1 MIIKV
6 NPGRRKEIA
15 VNDLLAEKM
24 EMLNL
29 FIADSRELLDDAEPQ
44 IIVIEKSALNSGKID
59 QEALN
64 AVFRLFHSVKGSAS
78 FLELHN
84 VIRVTHEAETLLDI
98 LRQGEV
104 TIKPGHVDLLIGAVD
119 LVRNILDVVEERQ
132 SDTGFEDSAEKISNE
147 LTRTIN
153 SLSCR
158 NQVDTEKGENNVLPA
173 PEETEL
179 MNSPINEANEIPAE
193 KDSEDILNSDEIL
206 EHFIEEA
213 NELLD
218 EAENVLLQLE
228 GLPDDLELANN
239 CFRFI
244 HSFKGNAGFLGFE
257 PLEKVSFHVENILG
271 EIREGRQACSSITI
285 SFLLYAV
292 DALRNAVAL
301 INDGKDPE
309 IPGIDE
315 LVKRLEK
322 LIVPAAEK
330 PVETASVQPVNKPE
344 EYTESKKEQSLQTIT
359 QPETEK
365 KAPAAENGKENAAPE
380 KQPQQAQ
387 QQAIR
392 VDVDKLDTLL
402 DLIGELV
409 IAEAMVVN
417 NQTLRD
423 LQMEGIEKTVTQ
435 LDKITREIQ
444 EVSMSMR
451 MIPLGGT
458 FRKMVRLVRDL
469 ANKGNKKVNLEI
481 IGEETEVDK
490 TIIEHISDPLVHLI
504 RNAMDHGI
512 EKPEER
518 KAVGKPETG
527 RLTIEAKHSLGEVWI
542 VIEDDG
548 KGLNREKILQ
558 KGVERGLVHSGDTD
572 LKDEEIWKLIFE
584 PGFSTAEQVSDIS
597 GRGVGMD
604 VVKKNI
610 EKLRG
615 RVEVR
620 SKAGKG
626 TMFVVRIPLTLAI
639 IEGMVVKVGQN
650 RYIIPI
656 VSIKE
661 SFQAGADQITYTPDK
676 LEIVSVRG
684 ELLPVL
690 RLHELYDIEPLHQEL
705 SDGILMIV
713 ASDENKCC
721 LFVDELIGQQQIVIK
736 GLPAY
741 LGYAKGISG
750 CAILSDGD
758 ISMILDIE
766 DLIISVENK

>member
-1 MIIKV
+1 
-6 NPGRRKEIA
+6 

-44 IIVIEKSALNSGKID
+44 IIVMEKSALDSGKID

-78 FLELHN
+78 FLKLHN

-98 LRQGEV
+98 MRQGEV
-104 TIKPGHVDLLIGAVD
+104 TIEPGYVDLLIGAVD
-119 LVRNILDVVEERQ
+119 LVRNILDVLEERQ

-147 LTRTIN
+147 LTKTIH

-158 NQVDTEKGENNVLPA
+158 NQVDTEKEENNVLPS
-173 PEETEL
+173 PEETKP
-179 MNSPINEANEIPAE
+179 MNNPINEANEIPAE
-193 KDSEDILNSDEIL
+193 KNSEDILNSDEIL

-301 INDGKDPE
+301 INDGNDPE

-330 PVETASVQPVNKPE
+330 PVETASVQPLKKSE
-344 EYTESKKEQSLQTIT
+344 EYTENKEEQSLQTKT
-359 QPETEK
+359 PPETGK
-365 KAPAAENGKENAAPE
+365 KTPAVEDGKENAAPE

-392 VDVDKLDTLL
+392 VDVGKLDTLL
-402 DLIGELV
+402 DLVGELV

-423 LQMEGIEKTVTQ
+423 LQMDGIEKTVTQ

-451 MIPLGGT
+451 MIPIGGT

-542 VIEDDG
+542 IIEDDG
-548 KGLNREKILQ
+548 KGLDREKILQ

-615 RVEVR
+615 RVDVR
-620 SKAGKG
+620 SKPGKG

-639 IEGMVVKVGQN
+639 IEGMVVKVGQT

-690 RLHELYDIEPLHQEL
+690 RLHELYDIEPLYREL

-766 DLIISVENK
+766 DLISSVENK

>member
-1 MIIKV
+1 M
-6 NPGRRKEIA
+6 
-15 VNDLLAEKM
+15 NDLLAEKM

-44 IIVIEKSALNSGKID
+44 IIVMEKSALDSGKID

-78 FLELHN
+78 FLKLHN

-98 LRQGEV
+98 MRQGEV
-104 TIKPGHVDLLIGAVD
+104 TIEPGYVDLLIGAVD
-119 LVRNILDVVEERQ
+119 LVRNILDVLEERQ

-147 LTRTIN
+147 LTKTIH

-158 NQVDTEKGENNVLPA
+158 NQVDTEKEENNVLPS
-173 PEETEL
+173 PEETKP
-179 MNSPINEANEIPAE
+179 MNNPINEANEIPAE
-193 KDSEDILNSDEIL
+193 KNSEDILNSDEIL

-301 INDGKDPE
+301 INDGNDPE

-330 PVETASVQPVNKPE
+330 PVETASVQPLKKSE
-344 EYTESKKEQSLQTIT
+344 EYTENKEEQSLQTKT
-359 QPETEK
+359 PPETGK
-365 KAPAAENGKENAAPE
+365 KTPAVEDGKENAAPE

-392 VDVDKLDTLL
+392 VDVGKLDTLL
-402 DLIGELV
+402 DLVGELV

-423 LQMEGIEKTVTQ
+423 LQMDGIEKTVTQ

-451 MIPLGGT
+451 MIPIGGT

-542 VIEDDG
+542 IIEDDG
-548 KGLNREKILQ
+548 KGLDREKILQ

-615 RVEVR
+615 RVDVR
-620 SKAGKG
+620 SKPGKG

-639 IEGMVVKVGQN
+639 IEGMVVKVGQT

-690 RLHELYDIEPLHQEL
+690 RLHELYDIEPLYREL

-766 DLIISVENK
+766 DLISSVENK

>member
-1 MIIKV
+1 M
-6 NPGRRKEIA
+6 
-15 VNDLLAEKM
+15 NDLLAEKM

-44 IIVIEKSALNSGKID
+44 IIVMEKSALNSGKID

-104 TIKPGHVDLLIGAVD
+104 AIEPGHVDLLIGAVD
-119 LVRNILDVVEERQ
+119 LIRNILDILEERQ
-132 SDTGFEDSAEKISNE
+132 SDTDFEDSSEKISNE
-147 LTRTIN
+147 LTKTIN

-158 NQVDTEKGENNVLPA
+158 KQVDTEKEEKGVLPA
-173 PEETEL
+173 PEVKEL
-179 MNSPINEANEIPAE
+179 INQPLKEPIEITSE
-193 KDSEDILNSDEIL
+193 NNSEDILDSQEIID
-206 EHFIEEA
+206 HFIEEA

-239 CFRFI
+239 CFRFM
-244 HSFKGNAGFLGFE
+244 HSFKGNSGFLGFE
-257 PLEKVSFHVENILG
+257 QLEKVSSHIENVLG
-271 EIREGRQACSSITI
+271 EIREGKQSCDSITI

-301 INDGKDPE
+301 VNNGKDPE
-309 IPGIDE
+309 IPGVDE
-315 LVKRLEK
+315 LIKRLEK
-322 LIVPAAEK
+322 LIVPPAEK
-330 PVETASVQPVNKPE
+330 IVETAIVQTEEKPE
-344 EYTESKKEQSLQTIT
+344 ESAESKKEKSPRTQK
-359 QPETEK
+359 QPEAGK
-365 KAPAAENGKENAAPE
+365 KTPAMEDEKENTVPE
-380 KQPQQAQ
+380 KQPQHVQ

-402 DLIGELV
+402 DLVGELV

-423 LQMEGIEKTVTQ
+423 FQVDGLEKTVTQ

-512 EKPEER
+512 EKPQER
-518 KAVGKPETG
+518 SAVGKPETG

-542 VIEDDG
+542 IIEDDG
-548 KGLNREKILQ
+548 KGLNRKEILL
-558 KGVERGLVHSGDTD
+558 KGAERGLINDSDND

-615 RVEVR
+615 RVDVR
-620 SKAGKG
+620 SKPGKG
-626 TMFVVRIPLTLAI
+626 TMFIIRIPLTLAI
-639 IEGMVVKVGQN
+639 IEGMVVKVGQT

-661 SFQAGADQITYTPDK
+661 SFMARADQITYTPDK
-676 LEIVSVRG
+676 LEIVGVRG

-690 RLHELYDIEPLHQEL
+690 RLHELYNIEPSHQEL

-766 DLIISVENK
+766 DLISSVENN

>member
-1 MIIKV
+1 M
-6 NPGRRKEIA
+6 
-15 VNDLLAEKM
+15 NDLLAEKM
-24 EMLNL
+24 ELL
-29 FIADSRELLDDAEPQ
+29 RFFIADSRELLDDAEPQ
-44 IIVIEKSALNSGKID
+44 IIIMEKSALNSGKID

-64 AVFRLFHSVKGSAS
+64 TVFRLFHSIKGSAS

-98 LRQGEV
+98 LRQGKVAIE
-104 TIKPGHVDLLIGAVD
+104 PGHVDLLICTVD
-119 LVRNILDVVEERQ
+119 LIRNILDVLDERQ
-132 SDTGFEDSAEKISNE
+132 NDTGFEDSAKKIGNE
-147 LTRTIN
+147 LTKTIN

-158 NQVDTEKGENNVLPA
+158 NHVDSERKENNVLPA
-173 PEETEL
+173 TEAKEL
-179 MNSPINEANEIPAE
+179 VNQPLNEPNEIPAE
-193 KDSEDILNSDEIL
+193 NNSEDILDSNEIT
-206 EHFIEEA
+206 ERFIEEA

-244 HSFKGNAGFLGFE
+244 HSFKGNSGFLGFE
-257 PLEKVSFHVENILG
+257 QLEKVSSHVENVLG
-271 EIREGRQACSSITI
+271 EIREGKQSCNSVTT
-285 SFLLYAV
+285 SFLLIAV
-292 DALRNAVAL
+292 DALRNAMAL

-315 LVKRLEK
+315 LVKHLEK
-322 LIVPAAEK
+322 LIVPPAEK
-330 PVETASVQPVNKPE
+330 SVETASFQPVEITE
-344 EYTESKKEQSLQTIT
+344 EDTENKKEKSPQAQT
-359 QPETEK
+359 QPETVK
-365 KAPAAENGKENAAPE
+365 KTLAIEDKKENAAPE
-380 KQPQQAQ
+380 KQPQHGQ

-392 VDVDKLDTLL
+392 VDVEKLDTLL
-402 DLIGELV
+402 DLVGELV

-417 NQTLRD
+417 NQTLRG
-423 LQMEGIEKTVTQ
+423 LQIDRFEKTVTQ

-469 ANKGNKKVNLEI
+469 ANKENKKVNLEI

-504 RNAMDHGI
+504 RNAVDHGI
-512 EKPEER
+512 ENPQER
-518 KAVGKPETG
+518 RAVGKPETG

-542 VIEDDG
+542 IVEDDG
-548 KGLNREKILQ
+548 KGLNRERILQ
-558 KGVERGLVHSGDTD
+558 KGVERGLIYDGDND

-615 RVEVR
+615 RVDIR
-620 SKAGKG
+620 SKPGKG
-626 TMFVVRIPLTLAI
+626 AMFIIRIPLTLAI
-639 IEGMVVKVGQN
+639 IEGMVVKVGQT

-661 SFQAGADQITYTPDK
+661 SFQTRADQITYTPDK

-690 RLHELYDIEPLHQEL
+690 RLHELYNIEPLRQEL
-705 SDGILMIV
+705 SDGILVIV
-713 ASDENKCC
+713 ANEENKCC

-741 LGYAKGISG
+741 LGHAKGISG

-766 DLIISVENK
+766 DLISSVENN